1 MATSQDS
8 GYEEWVQDQTAQF
21 LKGTVW
27 KCGTDNSGRK
37 FYYDKVAKKSQ
48 WKAPAEVLEFEKT
61 LTRDSYSSVRPKS
74 TEELLSV
81 LGAKDSILEAG
92 IVAVSKQ
99 LINNHGVPAAD
110 VKSMLVDNYV
120 GYPSMIKIALEI
132 SRLTSLL
139 EAGQRQASSSR
150 YTSTSSTAQR
160 IQHIESSAYL
170 EEQLLPL
177 LSDQVSKLYNR
188 KLADEL
194 VKYSAEEDLPVLPT
208 YVHAMVQNPTIRQ
221 TLVDLYQVNEHS
233 AFLKACC
240 TGAYSVDTSESA
252 TRDDSQPAPA
262 LKATTT
268 TETGGL
274 ADFAERVCWEARQFL
289 RVKELLSTAMV
300 GARVHTHSN
309 SCYCRLIPTCR
320 CRSVMSLSWSPLRNS

>member
-1 MATSQDS
+1 MATSHDS
-8 GYEEWVQDQTAQF
+8 GFEEWVQDQTAQF

-61 LTRDSYSSVRPKS
+61 LTRDLYSSVRPKPK
-74 TEELLSV
+74 EELLSV
-81 LGAKDSILEAG
+81 LGAKDSILEAD

-132 SRLTSLL
+132 CRLTSLL
-139 EAGQRQASSSR
+139 EAEQRQSSSR
-150 YTSTSSTAQR
+150 YTSSSSTAQR

-194 VKYSAEEDLPVLPT
+194 VKYSAEEDLPMLPT

-274 ADFAERVCWEARQFL
+274 ADFAERVCLEARQFV
-289 RVKELLSTAMV
+289 RVKELLSTSLV
-300 GARVHTHSN
+300 GARVRTHSN
-309 SCYCRLIPTCR
+309 SWYCRLIPTCR
-320 CRSVMSLSWSPLRNS
+320 CRSVMSLSWSLQRNS

>member
-61 LTRDSYSSVRPKS
+61 LSRDSYSSVRPKS

-120 GYPSMIKIALEI
+120 GYPSMIKIALEV

-150 YTSTSSTAQR
+150 YTSASSTAQR

-221 TLVDLYQVNEHS
+221 TFVDLYQVNEHS

-252 TRDDSQPAPA
+252 TRDDSQPAS
-262 LKATTT
+262 ATNPSTT
-268 TETGGL
+268 METGGL
-274 ADFAERVCWEARQFL
+274 VDIAEQVCWEVRQFL
-289 RVKELLSTAMV
+289 RVQQLFNTAMV
-300 GARVHTHSN
+300 GARIQLHSH
-309 SCYCRLIPTCR
+309 SSYCRLIF
-320 CRSVMSLSWSPLRNS
+320 MW